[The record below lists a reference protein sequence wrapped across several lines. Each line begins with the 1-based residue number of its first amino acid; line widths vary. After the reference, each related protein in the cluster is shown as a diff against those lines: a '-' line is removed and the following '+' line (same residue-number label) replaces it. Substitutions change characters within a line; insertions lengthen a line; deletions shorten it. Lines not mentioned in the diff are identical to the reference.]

1 MKFNQMFGISIID
14 EFTRLSN
21 AVIIQSKTVAVQT
34 FLKHWVSL
42 FGIPREIFSDNG
54 GEFIG
59 DEFYDMCETF
69 NIKIDSTPSYSPWN
83 NRLCKY
89 HN

>member
-1 MKFNQMFGISIID
+1 MFGISIID

-42 FGIPREIFSDNG
+42 FGIPREIFSDNR

-59 DEFYDMCETF
+59 DEFYDISETF

-83 NRLCKY
+83 NRLCKH